1 MGNLVL
7 ILTLFLFFKDCSGS
21 TAIRE
26 LKEPVEKIGK
36 ELHSLN
42 EKLDILIKFYK
53 TK

>member
-1 MGNLVL
+1 MGSLVF
-7 ILTLFLFFKDCSGS
+7 ILTLFLFLKDCSGS

-42 EKLDILIKFYK
+42 EKLDTLIKFYK